1 MFIVNFNMDK
11 LRTMYAEGLNF
22 PMNMPQRNHLEY
34 VLSYYHGQLD
44 QHEERLFCP
53 EQDADLSFR
62 ELDSN
67 GKGDLPTETDR
78 PRF

>member
-1 MFIVNFNMDK
+1 MDE

-22 PMNMPQRNHLEY
+22 PMNMSQTNHLDY
-34 VLSYYHGQLD
+34 VLSYYFDQLD
-44 QHEERLFCP
+44 QHQERLFSP

-62 ELDSN
+62 EPDSS
-67 GKGDLPTETDR
+67 GKGNFATETDR